1 MDINLFLLIDKN
13 YEEFS
18 KTYRT
23 LCDYIRN
30 NYLNLSYLS
39 IVELGKKAGVSVGS
53 ITGFCK
59 ALGFAG
65 YSAFQKELQSM
76 AHQDVLTM
84 HEMKNS
90 ISGKYGTNNFLKE
103 IIDLNITNLQRTYS
117 DALGKEFQTAID
129 VINSGKH
136 IYIIG
141 LRSTYAVAYYLY
153 FMLSDFKNNVT
164 LLSPGEGDMYDRI
177 MHISSEDVLVA
188 IGFERYA
195 KTTCGITRFFKDHQ
209 CKIVALTDYHSSPL
223 AILADVLLIAKNSS
237 TTFSFVSA
245 MTILNA
251 LIIGIGR
258 VDQKS
263 TLYELEIR
271 QSFLKNHDVHF

>member
-30 NYLNLSYLS
+30 NYIDLSYLS
-39 IVELGKKAGVSVGS
+39 IIELGEKAGVSVGS

-65 YSAFQKELQSM
+65 YSAFQKELQHM

-117 DALGKEFQTAID
+117 DELDKEFQVAID

-164 LLSPGEGDMYDRI
+164 LLSLGEGDIYDRI
-177 MHISSEDVLVA
+177 MHISSKDVLIA
-188 IGFERYA
+188 IGFERYTKMTCDIA
-195 KTTCGITRFFKDHQ
+195 KFFKDHQ
-209 CKIVALTDYHSSPL
+209 CRIIALTDYRSSPL

-258 VDQKS
+258 VDQKN
-263 TLYELEIR
+263 TLHELEVR